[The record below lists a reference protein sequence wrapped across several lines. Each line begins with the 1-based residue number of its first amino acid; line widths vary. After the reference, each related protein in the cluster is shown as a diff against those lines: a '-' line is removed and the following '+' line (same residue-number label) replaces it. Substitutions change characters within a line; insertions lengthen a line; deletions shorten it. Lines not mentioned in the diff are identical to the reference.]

1 MPQRFAT
8 AYSSCYPLVRP
19 ISRKAT
25 SLPPVA
31 SWQTCPWSSAEACV
45 GTPRRAKSL
54 ATDEANRRLARAY
67 RSPWI
72 HPTPE
77 TV

>member
-1 MPQRFAT
+1 MELGRG
-8 AYSSCYPLVRP
+8 LRWDV
-19 ISRKAT
+19 
-25 SLPPVA
+25 
-31 SWQTCPWSSAEACV
+31 EAGKV
-45 GTPRRAKSL
+45 IGV
-54 ATDEANRRLARAY
+54 DEANRRLARAY